1 MGQASMVPCL
11 VIALHLIEMVRDA
24 IDLLGRILDGQDRT
38 IRGLGCFVRSY
49 LRLRRGLLG
58 MRRSL
63 LSLGC
68 RCFGL
73 LGLLLIVRRASRD
86 RDSQYQ
92 NG

>member
-1 MGQASMVPCL
+1 MVPCL

-38 IRGLGCFVRSY
+38 IRGLGRFVRSY

-63 LSLGC
+63 LRLGC
-68 RCFGL
+68 RSFGL